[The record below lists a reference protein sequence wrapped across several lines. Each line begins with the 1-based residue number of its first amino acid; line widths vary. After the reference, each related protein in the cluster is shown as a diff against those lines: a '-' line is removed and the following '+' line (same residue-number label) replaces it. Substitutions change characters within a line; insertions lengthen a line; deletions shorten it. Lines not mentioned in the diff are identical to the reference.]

1 MSNGGRVW
9 DENILREII
18 KEGNVEKLNE
28 IAEKL
33 GKIYADRREGLS
45 TSQIRS
51 VLNEI
56 QSMQRYDKNR
66 LQLLRPKLAYVAG
79 RHSRNAPIIKKDF
92 QPLMDQAIRMV
103 NEDNFKNFKNFVEA
117 IVAYHRFYGGKE

>member
-18 KEGNVEKLNE
+18 EEGNGKKLNE
-28 IAEKL
+28 VAEKL
-33 GKIYADRREGLS
+33 GRLYAERNLS

-56 QSMQRYDKNR
+56 QSMQRYDEHR

-79 RHSRNAPIIKKDF
+79 RHFRNAPIIKEDF
-92 QPLMDQAIRMV
+92 QPLMDQSIRMV
-103 NEDNFKNFKNFVEA
+103 NKDNFKNFKNFVEA